1 VVAAEEAVFSQLF
14 EKVSPGRTHNNVGI
28 YVGVLLVCLQ
38 CLLVD
43 FLRPHKLRNK
53 YVFAAETGPGGADG
67 ERPSSNGGSAYI
79 MCIHIIIT
87 YILYLCICMYIYMS
101 SSYVCVAGI
110 PQVYTSAV
118 VVPPPCIWYN
128 EFAYNVGT

>member
-1 VVAAEEAVFSQLF
+1 VAVVAAEEAVFSRLF

-38 CLLVD
+38 CMLVD

-53 YVFAAETGPGGADG
+53 YVFVAETGRGGDG
-67 ERPSSNGGSAYI
+67 ERPSSITTNSGGNVYTYI
-79 MCIHIIIT
+79 YIIII
-87 YILYLCICMYIYMS
+87 YILYLYIYKLIVCMS
-101 SSYVCVAGI
+101 QVSPKCIYPYSSRT
-110 PQVYTSAV
+110 PVYYM
-118 VVPPPCIWYN
+118 YN